1 MNAPRILVIV
11 GTPLPDSLVHALADS
26 YVTGAREAGAE
37 VRVVDLARDE
47 IPGHPTERNEL
58 RAPRDTNDRP
68 LDLTVAAYV
77 DSLAWAEHVVFVY
90 PQWWGTYPAAL
101 KAFVDRV
108 FLANTAFR
116 YRPARKLWDKL
127 LTGRTARVVMTMD
140 SPSFW
145 NRFVYRNAAET
156 SLSRAILGY
165 CGIRTTGITRFAEVR
180 HRSDETRAEWIAQMG
195 KLGEKDARRIAP
207 RERNHLSLDDERS
220 LRSAA

>member
-26 YVTGAREAGAE
+26 SVTGAREAGAE

-116 YRPARKLWDKL
+116 YRPARKLFRLSERCRDQPLARDSGL
-127 LTGRTARVVMTMD
+127 LRHPHDGHHTFRRGAAPFRRNPRRVD
-140 SPSFW
+140 
-145 NRFVYRNAAET
+145 
-156 SLSRAILGY
+156 
-165 CGIRTTGITRFAEVR
+165 C
-180 HRSDETRAEWIAQMG
+180 SDGQ
-195 KLGEKDARRIAP
+195 ARREGCAAHRAP
-207 RERNHLSLDDERS
+207 
-220 LRSAA
+220 